1 MSARLTRQ
9 VRQSKLCRIKV
20 PAVFPFQ
27 ALYFHYIIVLIF
39 LGIITKLVSHARVR
53 KPYFRVDPMARF
65 WRPLTVFV
73 LFWLQLIKP
82 AVTSLISSSSDQLS
96 STLWSFHA
104 NQFDATKAV
113 TACSDGT
120 GSRIVLSQ
128 LLGTHTK
135 EDWEGE
141 RTRSGQPGREGTS
154 VLTTSGQRE
163 KNYSKLE

>member
-1 MSARLTRQ
+1 M
-9 VRQSKLCRIKV
+9 RQSKLCRIKV

-53 KPYFRVDPMARF
+53 KPYFRVDPLARF

-96 STLWSFHA
+96 SALWFFHV
-104 NQFDATKAV
+104 NQFDAAKAV
-113 TACSDGT
+113 TARSDGT
-120 GSRIVLSQ
+120 GSRIVRSQ
-128 LLGTHTK
+128 S
-135 EDWEGE
+135 
-141 RTRSGQPGREGTS
+141 RRSTNVENILCKMEP
-154 VLTTSGQRE
+154 VNVDYSGSSFPQEMSRVA
-163 KNYSKLE
+163 KSICRNHQI